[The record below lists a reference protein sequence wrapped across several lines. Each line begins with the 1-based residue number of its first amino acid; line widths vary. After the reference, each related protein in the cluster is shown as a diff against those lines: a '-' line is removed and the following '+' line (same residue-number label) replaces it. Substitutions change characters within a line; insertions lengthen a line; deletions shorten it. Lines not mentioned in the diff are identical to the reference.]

1 MLSSLLERNLNHQL
15 CSLSRLGNT
24 SQPTMMFFY
33 YYNLVANSQPQ
44 TRVRADRFCSK
55 QRVKK
60 LRVYTVSQKNA
71 TIIRQFKD
79 GYMKVNYQEIIEAIA
94 SELKII
100 LSEQR
105 TITRSTKNSNTL
117 LV

>member
-1 MLSSLLERNLNHQL
+1 MPE
-15 CSLSRLGNT
+15 
-24 SQPTMMFFY
+24 PTGFVVNKGSKTFY
-33 YYNLVANSQPQ
+33 FIPIFS
-44 TRVRADRFCSK
+44 
-55 QRVKK
+55 
-60 LRVYTVSQKNA
+60 KNA

-79 GYMKVNYQEIIEAIA
+79 GYIKVNYQKIIEATA

-117 LV
+117 FVEIRI